1 VRTVVIGIGEGGH
14 LVSTEVNKALFQRL
28 IDEAWHKG
36 DLAVVDELVASD
48 FVSHDPAAP
57 HVRNREEYKQRIIGE
72 RTSFPDFHITID
84 DEVAAGDKVVTR
96 WTVRGTHSA
105 PIIDQ
110 FGTIA
115 PTGKQIAVTGITI
128 DRWSNGQ
135 LVEEWLYGDMLG
147 FMQQL
152 GLMPQPDK

>member
-1 VRTVVIGIGEGGH
+1 
-14 LVSTEVNKALFQRL
+14 
-28 IDEAWHKG
+28 
-36 DLAVVDELVASD
+36 
-48 FVSHDPAAP
+48 
-57 HVRNREEYKQRIIGE
+57 
-72 RTSFPDFHITID
+72 
-84 DEVAAGDKVVTR
+84 
-96 WTVRGTHSA
+96 VRGTHSA

-110 FGTIA
+110 FGTIP